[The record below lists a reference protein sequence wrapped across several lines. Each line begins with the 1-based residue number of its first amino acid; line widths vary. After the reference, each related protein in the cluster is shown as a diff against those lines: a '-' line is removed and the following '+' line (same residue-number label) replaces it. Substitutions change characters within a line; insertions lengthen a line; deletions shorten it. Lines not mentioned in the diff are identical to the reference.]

1 MPPTK
6 APKYGHLFIAVQ
18 RCGLRITKELF
29 LKRVRDITPEGHDP
43 FPWTV
48 DDFLYTNREKIIKHK
63 LGEKLKQY
71 LFPGHS
77 KSTNLERLDLNTFCF
92 LLIHFCGLEIRVRQD
107 INRLRKLRNKL
118 VHLGDGDI
126 DEYTYET
133 DLDRIRGIISRC
145 SNELNNPEL
154 AVELENVIKEIENVQ
169 LADFEKAREKL
180 KEWMVDETKYRVWIK
195 FTQEG
200 FDGLKTALQDVQER
214 LEENG
219 KLGHIDISF
228 SSAILFIELGKELEE
243 AFSGAYQGSVPGKL
257 HTHIQSCV
265 DAIKEDIR
273 QMGPEVESVSIG
285 SIIFKFT
292 CFSVTSLIY
301 LVDYFSGPILQR
313 RLHGIAKALQ
323 DMVDDLVTIQI
334 CVPPENSQEIIQ
346 KLEKVC
352 VSEDD
357 VIPQAKRKK
366 VFNDPLYGQIELH
379 PLCVKIID
387 TPQFQRLR
395 HIKQL
400 ETCYLVYP
408 GASHNRFEHSI
419 GVCHLAGKF
428 LRVLKELQPELDI
441 TTKDILCVE
450 IAALCHDLGQGPF
463 SHVFEHKFIPTVF
476 PDSKW
481 KHEMATVKMFEY
493 MLRDNEGKLRE
504 YFRQMIP
511 GFEESDI
518 EFIKELIG
526 VPADLDAQVWPYRGR
541 NKNKS
546 FLYEV
551 VANGVN
557 GIDVDRWD
565 YLARDSL
572 MMGMKTTFR
581 YSRLIQHAKVLVA
594 EGRKQICYRE
604 KAAETL
610 YDMFYSRMTLYKTA
624 YQHKTHNII
633 GLMIRDALLAANRKI
648 TFASEKGEELP
659 ISDTIH
665 DMKAYTHLT
674 DDILQQIQR
683 STSDDLKT
691 SREILDRIIHR
702 EFYKCIIQT
711 QIDVEQ
717 KGWIQKKDVQKT
729 LFDKI
734 NQKRKQIDPTDSSK
748 ILEIDVVNLDYGF
761 KDNDP
766 VTKVWFFKKGQED
779 TPIRIDK
786 EQVSFVLPDTFAEQ
800 YVRVYSSVTDSHL
813 FDIIEQSFSEWC
825 DENDIPQPKGLS
837 IPKDDSPK

>member
-1 MPPTK
+1 MPPPK
-6 APKYGHLFIAVQ
+6 APKYCHLIYAVH
-18 RCGLRITKELF
+18 RCGFRITKELF
-29 LKRVRDITPEGHDP
+29 LKRVHDITPEGHDP

-48 DDFLYTNREKIIKHK
+48 DDFLYTNREKILKHK
-63 LGEKLKQY
+63 LGEKLKQT

-77 KSTNLERLDLNTFCF
+77 KSTDLDRWDLNTFCF
-92 LLIHFCGLEIRVRQD
+92 LLIHFCGLEERVNQD
-107 INRLRKLRNKL
+107 ITFFRKLRNKL

-126 DEYTYET
+126 DEHAYEVY
-133 DLDRIRGIISRC
+133 LDRIEGIISRC

-154 AVELENVIKEIENVQ
+154 EAELKNVLKEIENVQ
-169 LADFEKAREKL
+169 LADFEKGREKL
-180 KEWMVDETKYRVWIK
+180 KEWLFDEKKYGVWIK
-195 FTQEG
+195 FTQKG
-200 FDGLKTALQDVQER
+200 IDGLKTALQDVQER

-219 KLGHIDISF
+219 NLGHIDISF
-228 SSAILFIELGKELEE
+228 SSAILFIGLGKKLEE
-243 AFSGAYQGSVPGKL
+243 AFSGAHHGGVLTGKL

-265 DAIKEDIR
+265 DTIKEDIR
-273 QMGPEVESVSIG
+273 QIGPEVESVSTG

-313 RLHGIAKALQ
+313 RLHGIAMALQ

-334 CVPPENSQEIIQ
+334 CVPPENSQKIIQ
-346 KLEKVC
+346 KLEEVC
-352 VSEDD
+352 MSEDD
-357 VIPQAKRKK
+357 VIPQNKIRKK

-428 LRVLKELQPELDI
+428 LRVLKERQPELDI

-481 KHEMATVKMFEY
+481 KHEMASVKMFEY

-572 MMGMKTTFR
+572 MMGLKTTFQH
-581 YSRLIQHAKVLVA
+581 SRLIQHAKVLVA

-604 KAAETL
+604 KAAENL
-610 YDMFYSRMTLYKTA
+610 YDMFYSRMILYKRA
-624 YQHKTHNII
+624 YQHKTRNII

-648 TFASEKGEELP
+648 TFASEKGEQLP

-665 DMKAYTHLT
+665 DMKAYTH
-674 DDILQQIQR
+674 
-683 STSDDLKT
+683 
-691 SREILDRIIHR
+691 
-702 EFYKCIIQT
+702 
-711 QIDVEQ
+711 
-717 KGWIQKKDVQKT
+717 
-729 LFDKI
+729 
-734 NQKRKQIDPTDSSK
+734 
-748 ILEIDVVNLDYGF
+748 
-761 KDNDP
+761 
-766 VTKVWFFKKGQED
+766 
-779 TPIRIDK
+779 
-786 EQVSFVLPDTFAEQ
+786 
-800 YVRVYSSVTDSHL
+800 
-813 FDIIEQSFSEWC
+813 
-825 DENDIPQPKGLS
+825 
-837 IPKDDSPK
+837 